1 MTINNLPDEV
11 LIEIF
16 DLYRH
21 TFGDQLSSE
30 RVWNNKNGWF
40 KLAHVCH
47 NWRSVVLASPSRLRL
62 RLYFASN
69 TPTRAVVLERLSHL
83 PIIVDYS
90 DYSNNSWKASALKR
104 WSSALRYPN
113 RVCRIAIRGIYH
125 TSEYGITKTL
135 DMPFP
140 ALESLELHH
149 ITSIECLLRSPSFMT
164 SIQSL
169 RHLRLERMC
178 LTSVLPF
185 LWVTRSLVDLTLG
198 INKVSSMEGTSLLT
212 HLQHMPHLRN
222 LQVFLQL
229 YRSAEMPPATS
240 ILLPELSS
248 FRIQVVGDCTASVE
262 WFVAGLDTP
271 SLREF
276 HISVIDFSG
285 RLRIPYL
292 TKFIRAVGIVFV
304 TAQLTIMGSCLR
316 TDMFAYSHSTD
327 DPPSNIFTIK
337 TQFTADPGIGLSAML
352 ATLEDIF
359 LSIPLRYVT
368 CKLSP
373 EDFGPCCGLLKE
385 FRGVKVLRLH
395 HGLERQVA
403 ELLRQPTADPQRPQP
418 TQEEADPDVTTPS
431 GTPIITN
438 RSEFISH
445 IFPSLEEIV
454 LYART
459 PDTCRPI
466 RDSEMED
473 ASMLELFGPFVT
485 ARQEV
490 GRPVKVF
497 WSTDGQVPRYSVAD
511 PRYFSLWARKGG

>member
-1 MTINNLPDEV
+1 M
-11 LIEIF
+11 F
-16 DLYRH
+16 
-21 TFGDQLSSE
+21 
-30 RVWNNKNGWF
+30 
-40 KLAHVCH
+40 
-47 NWRSVVLASPSRLRL
+47 
-62 RLYFASN
+62 
-69 TPTRAVVLERLSHL
+69 
-83 PIIVDYS
+83 
-90 DYSNNSWKASALKR
+90 
-104 WSSALRYPN
+104 
-113 RVCRIAIRGIYH
+113 
-125 TSEYGITKTL
+125 
-135 DMPFP
+135 
-140 ALESLELHH
+140 
-149 ITSIECLLRSPSFMT
+149 
-164 SIQSL
+164 
-169 RHLRLERMC
+169 
-178 LTSVLPF
+178 LTSVLTF
-185 LWVTRSLVDLTLG
+185 LSVTRSLVDLTLD
-198 INKVSSMEGTSLLT
+198 IDKVFLMKGASLLT

-222 LQVFLQL
+222 LRVSSRFSS
-229 YRSAEMPPATS
+229 YRSEEELPPTTTS
-240 ILLPELSS
+240 ILLPELTC
-248 FRIQVVGDCTASVE
+248 FRFVGELTQVE

-271 SLREF
+271 PLRKF
-276 HISVIDFSG
+276 HVSITDYSR
-285 RLRIPYL
+285 RLHIPYL
-292 TKFIRAVGIVFV
+292 TKFIRAAGIVFV
-304 TAQLTIMGSCLR
+304 TAQLTIMGSYLR
-316 TDMFAYSHSTD
+316 TDMFAHCHSTD

-337 TQFTADPGIGLSAML
+337 TQFTADPGSGLSAML

-359 LSIPLRYVT
+359 LSIPPRYRT

-403 ELLRQPTADPQRPQP
+403 EILRQPIADPHRPQP
-418 TQEEADPDVTTPS
+418 PQEEADPDVTTPS
-431 GTPIITN
+431 CTPIITN

-459 PDTCRPI
+459 PDTSRPI